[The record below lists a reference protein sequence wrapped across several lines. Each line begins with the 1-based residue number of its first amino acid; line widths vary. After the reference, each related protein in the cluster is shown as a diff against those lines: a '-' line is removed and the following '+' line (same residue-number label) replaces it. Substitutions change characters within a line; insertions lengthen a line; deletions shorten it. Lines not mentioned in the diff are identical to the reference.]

1 MKLIK
6 ALSTVI
12 AIVGLLVFAVGGKF
26 VVTNMLNKENKIA
39 TKAIVEATF
48 SFSNDGKNKLAWI
61 SYEVNGE
68 KHNASLSNES
78 NRFRNGQEIDIYY
91 HKDDINRI
99 LSKDSED
106 EMIRFFATGLVLFII
121 GMIGIDY
128 CIRKEKRIKR
138 LRETGEMIEAT
149 YLETVFNRYKVIDG
163 RYPYHIL
170 CGWIDPETNVQYIFK
185 SGYILFNPEQVI
197 KEKDITKI
205 PVYINMKRK
214 GEYLVDITEITGE
227 TVEINS
233 L

>member
-91 HKDDINRI
+91 HKDDINI
-99 LSKDSED
+99 LE
-106 EMIRFFATGLVLFII
+106 EAMEHEAPI
-121 GMIGIDY
+121 
-128 CIRKEKRIKR
+128 R
-138 LRETGEMIEAT
+138 LREYVGD
-149 YLETVFNRYKVIDG
+149 RYQDKVI
-163 RYPYHIL
+163 
-170 CGWIDPETNVQYIFK
+170 ENNVTAA
-185 SGYILFNPEQVI
+185 E
-197 KEKDITKI
+197 EE
-205 PVYINMKRK
+205 VYIDGVRYVKASPRK
-214 GEYLVDITEITGE
+214 IENNYENLESSNYKD
-227 TVEINS
+227 NS
-233 L
+233 KKFDV